1 MAIEDKLRD
10 YLKRVT
16 ADLHKARQ
24 DLDELEFRGREPIAI
39 IAMACRYPGGVT
51 SPEDLWELIFDG
63 TDAISEFPAGR
74 NWDSES
80 LYDPDPEA
88 SGKTYTRH
96 GGFLYDA
103 DQFDPAFFGI
113 SPREALAMDPQQ
125 RLLLE
130 ISWETFERAALDVES
145 LRESNTAVF
154 VGTVGQEYLS
164 LRFKGSEEVDGHLG
178 TGGASSVASGRI
190 AYSFGLEGPAVTID
204 TACSSSLVAMHLA
217 CQALRAGECDLAL
230 AGGVMV
236 MSAPGLLVEFSRLGN
251 LAPDGRC
258 KPFAADADGFGLSE
272 GAGMVLLERLSYA
285 QANGHPVLAV
295 IRGSAVNQDGAS
307 NGLTAPNGPSQER
320 VIRAALTSARLSPA
334 DVDVVEAHGTGTTLG
349 DPIEAR
355 ALLNTYG
362 ASPGRTAPLWLG
374 SVKSNIGHTQAA
386 AGVAGVIKMV
396 TAMQHGRLPKTL
408 HVNAPTPHVDWD
420 AGQVALL
427 TDPQP
432 WPDTGRPRR
441 AAVSSFGMSGTN
453 AHLVLEQPP
462 EPAPA
467 PPPADSS
474 EPQIVI
480 WPMSGRSTGAVRDAA
495 ARLARWLDAHPGTS
509 PATVG
514 YSLAVTRRHFEHRAV
529 LTGTGDQVR
538 AGLAAVAGGEPH
550 SSVVTG
556 TATGTRQTAF
566 LFTGQGAQRPGMGA
580 GLYAAFPVFAEVLDE
595 ACKYLDPHLDQP
607 LRTVMFASAGTPPAA
622 LLDQTRYTQPALFA
636 YETAL
641 YALVSSLGLRP
652 DRLTGH
658 SIGEITAA
666 HAAGVLTLPDA
677 CALVTA
683 RARLMHDLP
692 PGGIMIAVAATE
704 DEAAAHLPAGAAIAA
719 VNGPA
724 AVVISG
730 DEEPVRAAAA
740 HWAAEGRKTRELAV
754 SHAFHSPRIDP
765 IIDAFTQDAA
775 ALTYL
780 PPRIPIVS
788 AVTGRTADPAD
799 LADPAYWARQARATV
814 RFADTIATL
823 ATDHVTTYLEIGPHP
838 TLTALAADCLPDTT
852 ATLIPAQRDG
862 RDEPA
867 ALLAALAAAHAHGV
881 SPDWDALYPA
891 GTATVPLPTY
901 PFQRQSYWL
910 HAAAGSG
917 DLPAAGLTG
926 AGHPLLAAA
935 TTLPDDTLLLTGR
948 LSADAAGWLPDHTV
962 LGTVILPGTA
972 LADLALH
979 AASQAGTPHLAE
991 LTLQAPLALPQDGEA
1006 LRLQVTAGPADPD
1019 GHRDLSIHTQPPGT
1033 DTEPHPSWTC
1043 HATGRAT
1050 PASDD
1055 YAQDWIWAVGTWP
1068 PPGATPILLD
1078 GAYDQLATA
1087 GLEYGP
1093 TFRGLR
1099 AAWRD
1104 GAHLY
1109 AETTLPEG
1117 TDLTG
1122 YQIHPAL
1129 LDATL
1134 HAAALAAPA
1143 DAPVRLPFSFTGL
1156 DVYPARTAPLTELRV
1171 RLTLGPDATLSLA
1184 AAAPDGTPAAAITTL
1199 AARPVT
1205 AAQFAGR
1212 ARASLYELSWTPVPM
1227 GPATLP
1233 GPIAIIGA
1241 SPAAQ
1246 ALASALEATGTPVT
1260 AYEGLNALDDALDA
1274 DGPVPALVLA
1284 GPPAPRPRTAPP
1296 VAAAAAVRAALALLQ
1311 EYLACPRL
1319 ASVPLAWI
1327 TAGAAGAGSV
1337 SDLPGAATAGLI
1349 RSAQSEHPG
1358 RITHLDLDP
1367 EASEAAD
1374 DSAALAV
1381 ALTSAEPHA
1390 AVRDGT
1396 LLAPRLTRATP
1407 QARDEA
1413 ATSLDPDGTV
1423 LITGGT
1429 GTLGAIIARHLA
1441 ATGRARHFLLLSRRG
1456 PDAPDAAKL
1465 AEELAAAG
1473 AHAVITGCDVTS
1485 RPDLAGALAAIPAD
1499 HPLTAVIHTAGTR
1512 SDATITAMDPAQ
1524 VKPVLAPKADAA
1536 WHLHQ
1541 LTAGL
1546 PLAAFVLFSSG
1557 AGQLGAAGQGNYA
1570 AASTFMDALAAWR
1583 QARGL
1588 PATSLAWGLWAQASG
1603 MTAALGEQDRA
1614 RIARNGITPMSTP
1627 DALAAFDTA
1636 LDAAQAVLI
1645 PATFSASA
1653 LRSQADAGLLPPVL
1667 HGLARTRP
1675 RPAGTD
1681 AATAL
1686 AQRMLSLSPAR
1697 AARSLRSMRCR
1708 TVAAVVLG
1716 HRDAGGVEP
1725 DRSLQGSRF

>member
-1 MAIEDKLRD
+1 MASEDKLRD

-16 ADLHKARQ
+16 ADLHKARR
-24 DLDELEFRGREPIAI
+24 DLNELDFRGHEPIAI

-51 SPEDLWELIFDG
+51 SPEDLWGLMIDG
-63 TDAISEFPAGR
+63 TDAISEFPTGR

-80 LYDPDPEA
+80 LYDPNPEA

-96 GGFLYDA
+96 GGFLHDA

-130 ISWETFERAALDVES
+130 ISWEAFERAALDVEA

-154 VGTVGQEYLS
+154 VGQVGQVYLP
-164 LRFKGSEEVDGHLG
+164 LIFTGSEVVDGHIG

-217 CQALRAGECDLAL
+217 CRALRADECDLAL

-236 MSAPGLLVEFSRLGN
+236 MPAPGFLVEFSRLGN

-258 KPFAADADGFGLSE
+258 KPFASDADGFGMSE
-272 GAGMVLLERLSYA
+272 GAGILLLERLSTA

-320 VIRAALTSARLSPA
+320 VIRAALAAARLSPA

-362 ASPGRTAPLWLG
+362 ADPGRTAPLWLG

-462 EPAPA
+462 EPAP
-467 PPPADSS
+467 PPADSS

-480 WPMSGRSTGAVRDAA
+480 WPLSGRSAGALRDAA
-495 ARLARWLDAHPGTS
+495 ARLAGWLDAHPGTS
-509 PATVG
+509 PAVVG
-514 YSLAVTRRHFEHRAV
+514 YSLAVTRRHFERRAV
-529 LTGTGDQVR
+529 LAGTGDQVR
-538 AGLAAVAGGEPH
+538 AGLAAIAGGEQHP
-550 SSVVTG
+550 SVVTG
-556 TATGTRQTAF
+556 TATGARRTAF

-580 GLYAAFPVFAEVLDE
+580 GLYAAFPVFADALDQ
-595 ACKYLDPHLDQP
+595 ACQYLDPHLDQP
-607 LRTVMFASAGTPPAA
+607 LRTVMFAPAGTPEAT

-636 YETAL
+636 YQTAL
-641 YALVSSLGLRP
+641 CTLLTSLGLHP
-652 DRLTGH
+652 DRVTGH
-658 SIGEITAA
+658 SAGEISAA
-666 HAAGVLTLPDA
+666 HAAGILTLPDA
-677 CALVTA
+677 CALITA
-683 RARLMHDLP
+683 RATLMDALP
-692 PGGIMIAVAATE
+692 PGGIMIAVTATE
-704 DEAAAHLPAGAAIAA
+704 AETAAHLPPGAAIAA
-719 VNGPA
+719 INGPA

-730 DEEPVRAAAA
+730 DEQPVRAAAA
-740 HWAAEGRKTRELAV
+740 HWAAHGRKTRELTV

-765 IIDAFTQDAA
+765 ILDALTQAAA
-775 ALTYL
+775 ALDYH
-780 PPRIPIVS
+780 PPKIPVIS
-788 AVTGRTADPAD
+788 AVTGQPADPAD
-799 LADPAYWARQARATV
+799 LASPAYWARQARATV
-814 RFADTIATL
+814 RFTDTITTL
-823 ATDHVTTYLEIGPHP
+823 AADHVTTYLEIGPHP
-838 TLTALAADCLPDTT
+838 VLTAMTADCLPDGTT
-852 ATLIPAQRDG
+852 ATLIHAQHHDHNQHTT
-862 RDEPA
+862 
-867 ALLAALAAAHAHGV
+867 LLAALAAAHASGV
-881 SPDWDALYPA
+881 SPDWDTLFPA
-891 GTATVPLPTY
+891 GTPVVPLPTY

-910 HAAAGSG
+910 HAAAGPG
-917 DLPAAGLTG
+917 DLPAAGL
-926 AGHPLLAAA
+926 AEAAHPLLAAA
-935 TTLPDDTLLLTGR
+935 TELPDGTVLLTGR
-948 LSADAAGWLPDHTV
+948 LSADAAGWLPDHAV

-979 AASQAGTPHLAE
+979 AANQAGTSHLAE
-991 LTLQAPLALPQDGEA
+991 LTLQAPLILPQDGKA
-1006 LRLQVTAGPADPD
+1006 LRLQVTAGPPDPD

-1033 DTEPHPSWTC
+1033 DAEPHPSWTC

-1050 PASDD
+1050 PAADD
-1055 YAQDWIWAVGTWP
+1055 YEQDWTWAAGTWP
-1068 PPGATPILLD
+1068 PPGATPIRLD
-1078 GAYDQLATA
+1078 GAYDQLAAA

-1093 TFRGLR
+1093 AFRGLR

-1104 GAHLY
+1104 SAHLY

-1117 TDLTG
+1117 TELTG

-1134 HAAALAAPA
+1134 HAAALAVPA
-1143 DAPVRLPFSFTGL
+1143 DDPVRMPFSFTGL

-1171 RLTLGPDATLSLA
+1171 RLTLGPDGTLALA

-1212 ARASLYELSWTPVPM
+1212 AHATLYELSWIPVPP
-1227 GPATLP
+1227 GPAMLP

-1260 AYEGLNALDDALDA
+1260 AYPGLNAFDDALDA

-1296 VAAAAAVRAALALLQ
+1296 VAAAAAVRAALAVLQ
-1311 EYLACPRL
+1311 EYLASPRL

-1327 TAGAAGAGSV
+1327 TAGAAGPGSV

-1349 RSAQSEHPG
+1349 RSAQNEHPG

-1367 EASEAAD
+1367 EAAEAALAGPAVPAGD
-1374 DSAALAV
+1374 VSAALAI
-1381 ALTSAEPHA
+1381 ALAAAEPHA

-1407 QARDEA
+1407 QAQDEA
-1413 ATSLDPDGTV
+1413 ANSLDPDGTV

-1456 PDAPDAAKL
+1456 PDAPDAAML
-1465 AEELAAAG
+1465 AEDLAAAG
-1473 AHAVITGCDVTS
+1473 AHAVITTCDVTS
-1485 RPDLAGALAAIPAD
+1485 LRSPGRGPSRHPRRSPAHRGHPHRRDQKRRHHHHDGHRPGRSRAGTQGRRGLAPAPAHRRPAAGRVRAVLLRRRTTGGPRPGQLRRRQHVHGRAGRLAAGPWAACHIPGLGTVGPGQRDDRRTGRAGPGPDSPQRHHAHVDPGRPGLLRYRTRRSPGHSYPCHLQRFGPAQSGRRWPAATGATGASPHPASAHWHRCGNRPCPAHAQPLAG
-1499 HPLTAVIHTAGTR
+1499 
-1512 SDATITAMDPAQ
+1512 
-1524 VKPVLAPKADAA
+1524 
-1536 WHLHQ
+1536 
-1541 LTAGL
+1541 
-1546 PLAAFVLFSSG
+1546 
-1557 AGQLGAAGQGNYA
+1557 
-1570 AASTFMDALAAWR
+1570 
-1583 QARGL
+1583 
-1588 PATSLAWGLWAQASG
+1588 
-1603 MTAALGEQDRA
+1603 
-1614 RIARNGITPMSTP
+1614 
-1627 DALAAFDTA
+1627 
-1636 LDAAQAVLI
+1636 
-1645 PATFSASA
+1645 
-1653 LRSQADAGLLPPVL
+1653 
-1667 HGLARTRP
+1667 RT
-1675 RPAGTD
+1675 
-1681 AATAL
+1681 
-1686 AQRMLSLSPAR
+1686 
-1697 AARSLRSMRCR
+1697 ARSLPRCGPDGRRRGPRPSGRRRRR
-1708 TVAAVVLG
+1708 T
-1716 HRDAGGVEP
+1716 
-1725 DRSLQGSRF
+1725 